1 MKKEDPQVTAA
12 ACRYILVALL
22 QRLERISPSLLDD
35 LQSGIAGDHQSMA
48 ANGNLSNEIEVSL
61 RKRSV
66 YYAWA
71 EPHEASTFVLTAH

>member
-1 MKKEDPQVTAA
+1 MKKEDPQITAA

-48 ANGNLSNEIEVSL
+48 ANGNLSNDIEAVIAEAQRIL
-61 RKRSV
+61 RLGR
-66 YYAWA
+66 A
-71 EPHEASTFVLTAH
+71 P